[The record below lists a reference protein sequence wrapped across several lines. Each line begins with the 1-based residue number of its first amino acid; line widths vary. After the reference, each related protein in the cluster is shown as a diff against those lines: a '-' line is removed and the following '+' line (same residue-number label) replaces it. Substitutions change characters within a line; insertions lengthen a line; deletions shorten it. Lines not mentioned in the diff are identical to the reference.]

1 MRARILAVLA
11 ASAALSLAAVAA
23 DTASAMTLEHIRT
36 ELSKSK
42 VPAGSIP
49 GHPDQTIVKKLP
61 PTPVPQ
67 PAPGGGISSSGNG
80 GQGVPIYRS
89 PNPDE
94 PGYVAPASHGTVHQ
108 YHGPSC
114 HDDVCESE

>member
-11 ASAALSLAAVAA
+11 ASAALSLVAVAA
-23 DTASAMTLEHIRT
+23 DTASAMTLEHIRA

-61 PTPVPQ
+61 PTPVPH
-67 PAPGGGISSSGNG
+67 PAQINSPGIGGKP
-80 GQGVPIYRS
+80 VPIYRS

-94 PGYVAPASHGTVHQ
+94 PGYVGPVSHGHPYGT
-108 YHGPSC
+108 PSC
-114 HDDVCESE
+114 HDGVCESP